1 MDPIISS
8 RTNSKVKLARALKGR
23 KARQEKG
30 LFLVEGIRHV
40 GDAVEAG
47 SAIQA
52 LYYAPDL
59 LESEFAQNLVTKAS
73 DAGVPCYATTAEVFH
88 SIAEKEHPQGIL
100 AVVCKPQL
108 TLQEFNKENFPWVV
122 ALLSPQDPGNLGT
135 ILRTI
140 DAVGASGLI
149 LLESSVDAY
158 HPSAIRA
165 GMGAH
170 FWHPVL
176 SASFDEFS
184 NWVRMNGYHVYGTSA
199 HGESVNSS
207 VVIYERPAILLMGSE
222 RQGLSAEQA
231 ALCDSLIRLPM
242 HGRVSSLNLAV
253 ATGIMLYEM
262 LAKGLA
268 G

>member
-40 GDAVEAG
+40 GDAFESG
-47 SAIQA
+47 SLIQA
-52 LYYAPDL
+52 LYFAPDL
-59 LESEFAQNLVTKAS
+59 LESEFAKNLVNTAT
-73 DAGVPCYATTAEVFH
+73 DAGVPCYATTAEVFC

-100 AVVCKPQL
+100 AVVRMPQL
-108 TLQEFNKENFPWVV
+108 KLQEVNNDNFPWGV

-170 FWHPVL
+170 FWHPIL
-176 SASFDEFS
+176 CASFSEFS
-184 NWVRMNGYHVYGTSA
+184 DWVGLNHYHVYGTSA

-207 VVIYERPAILLMGSE
+207 VFLYQRPAILLMGSE
-222 RQGLSAEQA
+222 RQGLSADQT
-231 ALCDSLIRLPM
+231 ALCDTLIRLPM

-253 ATGIMLYEM
+253 ATGVMLYEM